1 LESFFEKGHSLKAF
15 RWLWVFLVLILM
27 ITFMSY
33 KAFSNNPLT
42 VFLLLGTGDSIEA
55 FNVQLF
61 FSGIKGQVKNVDLTP
76 SQKKEA
82 STILNEKDLSGL
94 IQLSHEVDGG
104 KIVVGIIDMNGNWP
118 WFLRDSCNGWFFPRN
133 ENYFDNLCQ
142 VDRIYLNLTTE
153 MPPMP
158 LFQETNSQNN
168 KLVQNPVLVLT
179 PTSASSLPLPKN
191 SKDGLVYVEILNGCG
206 ITNAAD
212 WAARRLKGQGI
223 IISGIAN
230 ADNFNHRKTIVR
242 SSIGCPVALEDALER
257 MGFFKKNVE
266 ESGIFPGGVD
276 VIIILGKDYLSLRGN
291 KNRE

>member
-1 LESFFEKGHSLKAF
+1 LELFFEKGHSLKAF
-15 RWLWVFLVLILM
+15 RWLWLFLVLILL

-33 KAFSNNPLT
+33 KVLSDNPLT

-55 FNVQLF
+55 FNVELF

-82 STILNEKDLSGL
+82 STILNEKDLNGL
-94 IQLSHEVDGG
+94 IQLSREVDGG
-104 KIVVGIIDMNGNWP
+104 KVVVGMIDTNGSWP
-118 WFLRDSCNGWFFPRN
+118 WFSEGSWKGWFLPSN
-133 ENYFDNLCQ
+133 KNYFDNLCQ
-142 VDRIYLNLTTE
+142 IDRIYLNLTTE
-153 MPPMP
+153 MPPTP
-158 LFQETNSQNN
+158 LFQKTNSQNN

-179 PTSASSLPLPKN
+179 PISASNLSLPRN

-223 IISGIAN
+223 IISSIAN

-257 MGFFKKNVE
+257 MGLFKKDVE

-276 VIIILGKDYLSLRGN
+276 VIIVLGKDYLSLKSD